1 MEFDLSFCV
10 DGEIGD
16 FGGVKR
22 VRSLVLL
29 LEALNLGWVVLG
41 KRCV

>member
-1 MEFDLSFCV
+1 VEFDLSFCV

-22 VRSLVLL
+22 VRSLVFS
-29 LEALNLGWVVLG
+29 LGNVN
-41 KRCV
+41 

>member
-1 MEFDLSFCV
+1 VEFDLLFCV
-10 DGEIGD
+10 DGEIRD

-29 LEALNLGWVVLG
+29 PEPLNS
-41 KRCV
+41 